1 MRKILISFLLLATIS
16 SGAEVTRPAARPV
29 DGGATVVPMSR
40 LAGACT
46 EFMSAD
52 GTFGSWGD
60 ALMSAF
66 ERVGTDCI
74 YQSDWSAICPGFVNF
89 SETRK
94 RQLMVFAFAAVAD
107 AESTCRPR
115 AQAQGTTDLAVGL
128 FQLENSRRQRNAAD
142 RHDLCSP
149 DAAVSNPKEIT
160 FQMQCAAGTFYDYH
174 CNRSDDRYVRVG
186 RGGYWQKWRRSNR
199 AISVDISNFPGCT

>member
-1 MRKILISFLLLATIS
+1 MNRF
-16 SGAEVTRPAARPV
+16 
-29 DGGATVVPMSR
+29 
-40 LAGACT
+40 AGACT

-52 GTFGSWGD
+52 GTFGPWGD

-89 SETRK
+89 SESKK

-128 FQLENSRRQRNAAD
+128 FQLENSF
-142 RHDLCSP
+142 L
-149 DAAVSNPKEIT
+149 
-160 FQMQCAAGTFYDYH
+160 FY
-174 CNRSDDRYVRVG
+174 S
-186 RGGYWQKWRRSNR
+186 
-199 AISVDISNFPGCT
+199 